1 MQTVI
6 DAWEWMQSFKV
17 TPQTKKKQ
25 LRKNKKTKTNYEFR
39 FIFFIWESTLFNFLW
54 AQDTAA
60 PLQSQEM
67 QIQMKNPL
75 LISKDYNNKIW
86 GTLIFL
92 NPCNTAMITNWTE
105 IFAFLKV

>member
-25 LRKNKKTKTNYEFR
+25 LRKNKKNKNKL
-39 FIFFIWESTLFNFLW
+39 WVQGTLFNFLW